1 MSKILNKESYKVNG
15 DRLIADIKP
24 DAITDAVAV
33 AVPKSGAAGI
43 IPRGQVIDETK
54 DGFVVHAENGAVS
67 RIVAADTEYTE
78 DDTSAVCP
86 TYISGSFT
94 ESALITA
101 VSLTAADIEKFREK
115 GIFIK

>member
-1 MSKILNKESYKVNG
+1 MQKLLNKELYKVNG

-33 AVPKSGAAGI
+33 TVPKSGAAGI
-43 IPRGQVIDETK
+43 IPRGQVIDDTE
-54 DGFVVHAENGAVS
+54 DGFAVHTENGTVS

-78 DDTSAVCP
+78 DDTSVVCP
-86 TYISGSFT
+86 TYIAGSFT
-94 ESALITA
+94 KSALITA
-101 VSLTAADIEKFREK
+101 LPLTAADIEKFREK

>member
-1 MSKILNKESYKVNG
+1 MSKLLNKELYEVTG

-24 DAITDAVAV
+24 DVITDAVAV
-33 AVPKSGAAGI
+33 TVPKSGAAGI
-43 IPRGQVIDETK
+43 IPRGQVIDATE
-54 DGFVVHAENGAVS
+54 DGFAVHAENGTVS
-67 RIVAADTEYTE
+67 RIVAADTEYSE
-78 DDTSAVCP
+78 EDTSVMCP
-86 TYISGSFT
+86 AYIAGSFT